1 MTARRADPAE
11 LRRALALLPELAA
24 EGSLC
29 AAKDISQ
36 AGLAGT
42 LTMMLESCGLG
53 AEVTLEQIPIPAEID
68 LEQWLCAFPSF
79 GFLLAVDEARCHEV
93 AQRFAA
99 CGIACAV
106 AGHFT
111 REQKLILRYREQR
124 ACYWD
129 LTQQPFTGITHQ

>member
-1 MTARRADPAE
+1 PITCSTSAPRSAPCAATRADPAE

-53 AEVTLEQIPIPAEID
+53 AEVTLEQIPISIPTLNSWRVFTSAPP
-68 LEQWLCAFPSF
+68 L
-79 GFLLAVDEARCHEV
+79 RC
-93 AQRFAA
+93 
-99 CGIACAV
+99 
-106 AGHFT
+106 
-111 REQKLILRYREQR
+111 
-124 ACYWD
+124 
-129 LTQQPFTGITHQ
+129 